1 MPHQVVNPFDK
12 VLKIYYYFPEGD
24 RLDSDITYWYP
35 DGTKKEPGEQ
45 GNDRKTENKIELI
58 SEQLSDVFL
67 PERAMKTMF

>member
-1 MPHQVVNPFDK
+1 MPHQIVNPFDK

-45 GNDRKTENKIELI
+45 GNDQTPNKINEWLDNN
-58 SEQLSDVFL
+58 SDLGLKEEQSDMYL
-67 PERAMKTMF
+67 